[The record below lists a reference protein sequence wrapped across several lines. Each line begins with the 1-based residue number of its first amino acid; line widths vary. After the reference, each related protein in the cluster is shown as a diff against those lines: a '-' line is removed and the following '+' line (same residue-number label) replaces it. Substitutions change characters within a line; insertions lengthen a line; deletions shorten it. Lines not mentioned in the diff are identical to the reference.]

1 MNKTLSTAE
10 QKTSI
15 KERKLDLIWQILC
28 KYKEWNGLMGCSIQQ
43 DAKEN
48 SKPEV
53 RKG

>member
-15 KERKLDLIWQILC
+15 EERKLDLIWQILC